1 MLSAL
6 HEQAVIPV
14 ADPKA
19 FGAVRSAIESAF
31 SSARVKE
38 FLQSVE
44 RAGLRIRD
52 FELVLG
58 KGILGAP
65 TATEYTQLGNGDQGQ
80 IRELYLASLEKVAPE
95 LRTKFFKLY
104 AYY

>member
-14 ADPKA
+14 ADPEA
-19 FGAVRSAIESAF
+19 FGSVRSAIESAF
-31 SSARVKE
+31 SPVKVKS
-38 FLQSVE
+38 FLTSLL

-52 FELVLG
+52 FELVLR
-58 KGILGAP
+58 KGLLGAP
-65 TATEYTQLGNGDQGQ
+65 TANSYDKLANGDQGQ
-80 IRELYLASLEKVAPE
+80 IREFYLASLEKVAPE
-95 LRTKFFKLY
+95 LRAKFFKLY